1 VPHQG
6 LHLVEQDLALEGLG
20 DVIIRAGGAGPVLV
34 EGLEGSGQQHHGDV
48 LGVRIAL
55 EGLADLVPALA
66 GHHHIREHH
75 VRAQLAAAG
84 DRIQPVVHRSHLEV
98 LGREDHPNDLA
109 DGERVVGDQQILRHR
124 RRASGASTPRIN

>member
-1 VPHQG
+1 MIVRPG
-6 LHLVEQDLALEGLG
+6 GT
-20 DVIIRAGGAGPVLV
+20 RAVLV
-34 EGLEGSGQQHHGDV
+34 EGLERASQQHHGDV

-55 EGLADLVPALA
+55 DRLAHLVPALS

-75 VRAQLAAAG
+75 VRALLAATG
-84 DRIQPVVHRSHLEV
+84 DRVQPVVHRGHLEV

-124 RRASGASTPRIN
+124 RRASGVSTPRIR